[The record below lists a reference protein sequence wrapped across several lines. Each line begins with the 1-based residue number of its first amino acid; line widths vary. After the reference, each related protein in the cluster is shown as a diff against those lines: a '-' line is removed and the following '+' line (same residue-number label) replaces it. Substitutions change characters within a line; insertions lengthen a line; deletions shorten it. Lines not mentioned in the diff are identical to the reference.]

1 MNDRIEIYHRPFDAA
16 FNQTTFSREDHLHL
30 AALNRQTQARY
41 HAYAQQPI
49 QTHTS
54 EIHEYLT
61 HWRSTAFS
69 SARIL
74 HNGTIRI
81 QNHDIDSLPP
91 TGPTFPELPRF
102 GQQQENFKLRLA
114 LYQAIERDALQRIEQ
129 LDPCPGTQLLRL
141 FWTIPQDRMLSFDSL
156 EDPPL
161 PKRLDTLAGHCL
173 RADDQELLLSRLG
186 QPRRRPRRSLNE
198 FHRRADP
205 ALEPNR
211 GPPRRPPPRPRFLGL
226 ERRPHP
232 MGPHR
237 PPGLSRLP
245 TLIQTWRCDE
255 NPRDLPHIIRTNPH
269 QGPADRGQLPEAHP
283 DRRPPRRPSG
293 IRTGTSPIQRCHSS
307 PQHRDQRRSRRYP
320 ERTRP
325 N

>member
-16 FNQTTFSREDHLHL
+16 FNRTSFSREDHLHL

-49 QTHTS
+49 QSHTS
-54 EIHEYLT
+54 EMHDYLT

-74 HNGTIRI
+74 HNGTIGI

-91 TGPTFPELPRF
+91 TGPTFPERPQF
-102 GQQQENFKLRLA
+102 GLQQKNFKLRLA

-161 PKRLDTLAGHCL
+161 PEPLDTLAGHCL
-173 RADDQELLLSRLG
+173 RADDQELFYLDWGSLDDALAALSMNLTVAQIPHWDPTEDRPVD
-186 QPRRRPRRSLNE
+186 PRR
-198 FHRRADP
+198 
-205 ALEPNR
+205 ALVSWVWNGDHTQWAR
-211 GPPRRPPPRPRFLGL
+211 TV
-226 ERRPHP
+226 
-232 MGPHR
+232 
-237 PPGLSRLP
+237 RLVS
-245 TLIQTWRCDE
+245 
-255 NPRDLPHIIRTNPH
+255 
-269 QGPADRGQLPEAHP
+269 P
-283 DRRPPRRPSG
+283 D
-293 IRTGTSPIQRCHSS
+293 
-307 PQHRDQRRSRRYP
+307 YKL
-320 ERTRP
+320 
-325 N
+325 